1 MSRLDPDRTETAIEQ
16 LTAADDTALPQLTG
30 KTVQVSVSQPGNK
43 NCQHTLFAA
52 VNLLARLEPVV
63 DTVQITGVTETP
75 TAVTHPN
82 IEASYVN
89 EALHE
94 LGGQVGSSVT
104 VETDPETTI
113 PDAVLYLGDGRD
125 DTQDCFEVSV
135 RSDGWLTEI
144 STTSSVAAFS
154 DQVNPVGAYTAG
166 CIGCAEVFKHFLQE
180 GTGDINAPIEH
191 IDHITFSTLD
201 YSTSQSDPPNPPL
214 PDDINVGELNV
225 IGVGAGG
232 GACIHVLSVLKTLDG
247 YIRLVD
253 PDEVSRS
260 NLNRYIWAVA
270 DDVDRDK
277 TAIGKE
283 VLETQHA
290 VDIESYPVSFGKLQ
304 DRFFESGLDLLIST
318 VDKSE
323 VRRNIQWEFP
333 ETVLDAATDQR
344 GKYVVSKIQFGET
357 QCLGCKYDQEGD
369 GKRREMEALS
379 EHLGL
384 DVDELLELD
393 QHNGAFSEEQ
403 VAEIQCFVDDDV
415 EFELP
420 RPGDRFS
427 DWRQAEQCGQMVL
440 ERSDTEVPIP
450 FLPVTAGVLLAGEV
464 IKHRH
469 HSEYMVDNRFAHNML
484 FKPRE
489 VLQKPRGPNDDCIIC
504 QDEDAKQ
511 HYNEKWELSGRT
523 SVDQQN

>member
-1 MSRLDPDRTETAIEQ
+1 MTRLDPDRTETAIEQ

-30 KTVQVSVSQPGNK
+30 QTVQVSVTQPGNE

-63 DTVQITGVTETP
+63 DTVRITGVTETP

-82 IEASYVN
+82 IEASHVDD
-89 EALHE
+89 ALHE
-94 LGGQVGSSVT
+94 VERQVGSSVD
-104 VETDPETTI
+104 VETDPGTNA
-113 PDAVLYLGDGRD
+113 PDAVLHLGSGRIG
-125 DTQDCFEVSV
+125 TRDCFEVSV
-135 RSDGWLTEI
+135 SSDGWLTEI
-144 STTSSVAAFS
+144 STTSVVAAFS

-180 GTGDINAPIEH
+180 GAVDINAPIEQ
-191 IDHITFSTLD
+191 IEDVTFSTFD
-201 YSTSQSDPPNPPL
+201 YSTSPADPANPPL
-214 PDDINVGELNV
+214 PDDINVGELDV

-232 GACIHVLSVLKTLDG
+232 GACIHVLSVLESLDG
-247 YIRLVD
+247 SIRLVD

-270 DDVDRDK
+270 DDVDREK
-277 TAIGKE
+277 TTIGKE
-283 VLETQHA
+283 LLETQHA
-290 VDIESYPVSFGKLQ
+290 VDVEYYPVSFDDLS

-318 VDKSE
+318 VDKGE

-333 ETVLDAATDQR
+333 KNVLDAATDQR

-357 QCLGCKYDQEGD
+357 QCLGCKYDQQGD
-369 GKRREMEALS
+369 DKRREMEALS
-379 EHLGL
+379 EHIGL
-384 DVDELLELD
+384 ATDKLLELD
-393 QHNGAFSEEQ
+393 QHNGAFSEDQ
-403 VAEIQCFVDDDV
+403 VAEIRRYVADDV

-440 ERSDTEVPIP
+440 ERTDTEVPIP

-464 IKHRH
+464 IKHRYYP
-469 HSEYMVDNRFAHNML
+469 SDAVANRFAHNML
-484 FKPRE
+484 YKPRE
-489 VLQKPRGPNDDCIIC
+489 VLQQSRGPNDDCSIC
-504 QDEDAKQ
+504 QDKIARQ
-511 HYNEKWELSGRT
+511 HYRDTWG
-523 SVDQQN
+523 